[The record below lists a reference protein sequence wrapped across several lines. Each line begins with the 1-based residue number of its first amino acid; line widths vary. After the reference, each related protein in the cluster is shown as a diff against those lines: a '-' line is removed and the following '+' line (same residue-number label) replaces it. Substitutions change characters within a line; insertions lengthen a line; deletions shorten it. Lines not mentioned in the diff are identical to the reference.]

1 MPSPREGGLALRNG
15 DRLIPDLLLV
25 GRDAGR
31 LKALAAA
38 HGNQR
43 WTTSL
48 DEALAG
54 PDAIFM
60 DCAATGDRPARVR
73 QAIAAGKHIHI
84 EKPTAPTV
92 EEAMELARAAHAAG
106 VKHGVIQDKLFLPG
120 FAKLLFVKN
129 AGFFGRILSI
139 RIDAGSWIFD
149 GKTQECQRPSWNY
162 KRAEGGGIALDM
174 MAHWRYMIDRLAAP
188 VTGVC
193 ALMATAIPERV
204 DERGQTYTVDVEDTS
219 HALLQLA
226 GGAVG
231 VITNS
236 WATRLRRDDTMVVQ
250 IDGTLGSAVA
260 GRFRCFTQAAVNTP
274 EAFFGAARPGG
285 MDFAGAVAGG
295 AGHAADQQSLPA
307 VLGGVPAPCRRG
319 CALCADA
326 GRRREGGAARRPRLS
341 QRRRRTVDGGA
352 RTAVVGSA
360 RARRAKAWL
369 SPNLLSAT
377 SRSTGWWSRKAL
389 SSIHSSSSHRLPRKF
404 WRKIAAG

>member
-1 MPSPREGGLALRNG
+1 MPTRRIGVIINGATGRMGTTQHMANLLAIAHEGGLPLRNG

-31 LKALAAA
+31 LQALANA
-38 HGNQR
+38 HGGQR

-48 DEALAG
+48 DEAFAG
-54 PDAIFM
+54 PEAIFM

-73 QAIAAGKHIHI
+73 KAIAAGKHIHI

-92 EEAMELARAAHAAG
+92 EDAMDLARAAHAAG
-106 VKHGVIQDKLFLPG
+106 LKHGVIQDKLFLPG
-120 FAKLLFVKN
+120 FAKLLFVRN
-129 AGFFGRILSI
+129 AGFFGRDPVDHASTQ
-139 RIDAGSWIFD
+139 DPGSS
-149 GKTQECQRPSWNY
+149 TARHSECQRPSWNY
-162 KRAEGGGIALDM
+162 RRAEGGGLALDM

-260 GRFRCFTQAAVNTP
+260 GRTHCFTQA
-274 EAFFGAARPGG
+274 R
-285 MDFAGAVAGG
+285 
-295 AGHAADQQSLPA
+295 
-307 VLGGVPAPCRRG
+307 
-319 CALCADA
+319 
-326 GRRREGGAARRPRLS
+326 
-341 QRRRRTVDGGA
+341 
-352 RTAVVGSA
+352 
-360 RARRAKAWL
+360 
-369 SPNLLSAT
+369 
-377 SRSTGWWSRKAL
+377 
-389 SSIHSSSSHRLPRKF
+389 
-404 WRKIAAG
+404 

>member
-1 MPSPREGGLALRNG
+1 MGEQRIGVIINGATGRMGTTQHMANLLAIASEGGLALRNG

-25 GRDAGR
+25 GRDAAR
-31 LKALAAA
+31 LKALATA
-38 HGNQR
+38 HGGQR

-48 DEALAG
+48 EQALAG

-92 EEAMELARAAHAAG
+92 DEAMSLARAAHAAG

-120 FAKLLFVKN
+120 FAKLLMVKDS
-129 AGFFGRILSI
+129 GFFGRILSI

-149 GKTQECQRPSWNY
+149 GRTQQCQRPSWNY
-162 KRAEGGGIALDM
+162 QRAAGGGLALDM

-188 VTGVC
+188 VTAVC

-204 DERGQTYTVDVEDTS
+204 DEQGRTYTVDVEDTS

-236 WATRLRRDDTMVVQ
+236 WATRIRRDDTMVVQ
-250 IDGTLGSAVA
+250 IDGTAGSAVA
-260 GRFRCFTQAAVNTP
+260 GRFRCLTQAVVNTP
-274 EAFFGAARPGG
+274 EVFFGAARPGG
-285 MDFAGAVAGG
+285 MDFAAQWQEVPDTQPVANPFRLCWEAFLRHVAEDAPYDRDLVAG
-295 AGHAADQQSLPA
+295 
-307 VLGGVPAPCRRG
+307 
-319 CALCADA
+319 
-326 GRRREGGAARRPRLS
+326 
-341 QRRRRTVDGGA
+341 
-352 RTAVVGSA
+352 
-360 RARRAKAWL
+360 AKAVQLADLAYRSVADGRWMAVPEL
-369 SPNLLSAT
+369 SL
-377 SRSTGWWSRKAL
+377 
-389 SSIHSSSSHRLPRKF
+389 
-404 WRKIAAG
+404 

>member
-1 MPSPREGGLALRNG
+1 MSERRIGIIINGATGRMGTTQHMANLLAIAAEGGLPLRNG

-31 LKALAAA
+31 LAALAAA
-38 HGNQR
+38 FGNQR

-48 DEALAG
+48 DAALAG

-60 DCAATGDRPARVR
+60 DCAATGDRPARLH
-73 QAIAAGKHIHI
+73 QAIAAGKHIHS
-84 EKPTAPTV
+84 EKPVAPTV
-92 EEAMELARAAHAAG
+92 DEAMALARAAQAAG

-120 FAKLLFVKN
+120 FARLLFVRN

-149 GKTQECQRPSWNY
+149 GTQQTCQRPSWNY
-162 KRAEGGGIALDM
+162 RRAEGGGLALDM

-204 DERGQTYTVDVEDTS
+204 DEHGRRYAVDVEDTS

-236 WATRLRRDDTMVVQ
+236 WATRIRRDDTMVVQ

-274 EAFFGAARPGG
+274 DAFLGGGQRSG
-285 MDFAGAVAGG
+285 MDFAAQWQEVPDTG
-295 AGHAADQQSLPA
+295 AGENPFRQCWEAFLRHVAED
-307 VLGGVPAPCRRG
+307 APYG
-319 CALCADA
+319 PTLV
-326 GRRREGGAARRPRLS
+326 EG
-341 QRRRRTVDGGA
+341 
-352 RTAVVGSA
+352 
-360 RARRAKAWL
+360 AKAVQLADLAYRSVAEGRWMAVDEL
-369 SPNLLSAT
+369 SL
-377 SRSTGWWSRKAL
+377 
-389 SSIHSSSSHRLPRKF
+389 
-404 WRKIAAG
+404 